1 LVSLTRIERMKKRF
15 LFLVIICL
23 SLVSKAQESSDYGI
37 YLGMGAEHA
46 QTILPIPEISAGL
59 PSIYPGVGA
68 FYRKNLNPRYAWR
81 VEGNYG
87 FNQVYYTDVLVTQL
101 PLFPQQPGLDV
112 ALLPID
118 LHALFEINFLALNP
132 RLEKPKVS
140 TFVATGLGV
149 YQLRP
154 SIPFIVGVKYR
165 VAEHLG
171 LSVEWKLRRKIS
183 IPSLEVLS
191 DTPESNWFSF
201 VGFTAHYNVIKTCK
215 TCPFYETNRKKK
227 R

>member
-1 LVSLTRIERMKKRF
+1 MKKSF

-23 SLVSKAQESSDYGI
+23 SLASKAQESNDYGI
-37 YLGMGAEHA
+37 YLGMGFEHA
-46 QTILPIPEISAGL
+46 QTILPIPEVNSGL
-59 PSIYPGVGA
+59 PSIYPAAGA
-68 FYRKNLNPRYAWR
+68 FYRKNLNPRYSWR

-87 FNQVYYTDVLVTQL
+87 FNLAYYTTVMSGQL
-101 PLFPQQPGLDV
+101 PLIASQPELEV

-154 SIPFIVGVKYR
+154 SIPFTVGVKYR

-171 LSVEWKLRRKIS
+171 LSVEWKLRRKIGGNILDELLNS
-183 IPSLEVLS
+183 
-191 DTPESNWFSF
+191 PESNWFSF
-201 VGFTAHYNVIKTCK
+201 IGFSAHYNVIKTCK
-215 TCPFYETNRKKK
+215 TCPFYETKRKKK

>member
-1 LVSLTRIERMKKRF
+1 MSLA
-15 LFLVIICL
+15 
-23 SLVSKAQESSDYGI
+23 SKAQESSDYGI
-37 YLGMGAEHA
+37 FLGMGAEHA
-46 QTILPIPEISAGL
+46 QTILPVPEVTLGG
-59 PSIYPGVGA
+59 PSIYPAAGA
-68 FYRKNLNPRYAWR
+68 FYRKNLNPRYAWK

-87 FNQVYYTDVLVTQL
+87 FNAAYYTTVMAGQL
-101 PLFPQQPGLDV
+101 PVIAAQPELEL

-118 LHALFEINFLALNP
+118 LHALFEINFLPLNP

-154 SIPFIVGVKYR
+154 SIPFTIGVKYR

-171 LSVEWKLRRKIS
+171 LSVEWKLRRKIGGN
-183 IPSLEVLS
+183 VLDVVS
-191 DTPESNWFSF
+191 NTPESNWFSLI
-201 VGFTAHYNVIKTCK
+201 GFTAHYNVIKTCK
-215 TCPFYETNRKKK
+215 TCPFYETTRKRK